1 MTTFAFYATTQE
13 DKRSDGANFIV
24 ASGPDQAT
32 ARSTAES
39 LINDPGGLN
48 KFLAV
53 TLDDSTP
60 PVIVQGCPVGHMSQS
75 VWPTLTRGGN
85 TLK

>member
-1 MTTFAFYATTQE
+1 MTTFAFYAATQE

-39 LINDPGGLN
+39 LINAPGGLS

-60 PVIVQGCPVGHMSQS
+60 PVMVQGCPVGYPEQS
-75 VWPTLTRGGN
+75 VWPILTRGGN
-85 TLK
+85 HLR

>member
-1 MTTFAFYATTQE
+1 MTTFAFYAATQK
-13 DKRSDGANFIV
+13 DRRSDGANFIV

-32 ARSTAES
+32 ARSTAEM
-39 LINDPGGLN
+39 LINAPGSLD

-53 TLDDSTP
+53 ILEDSTP
-60 PVIVQGCPVGHMSQS
+60 PVMVQGCPVGHMSQS